1 MPFAIIL
8 FITIMKKFK
17 IILLITLL
25 SFTFIPRLFAEIDE
39 DSEFLQKSTI
49 KNVLKN
55 ELSERGAWGLR
66 QGVWFLKKGESYAEI
81 YSKYYWHNR
90 QFDSNGDKHRW
101 GYGGKGH
108 EKETELKLE
117 HGLTDKHTLMV
128 SFNFKDAYWE
138 DDYKKSATSGFVYAR
153 PGLKY
158 LLFEKPYLAYLQL
171 KVKLPFGFD
180 EHETPSIGTHQIDA
194 EIKLMTAQS
203 WPKLHGYTKLEFG
216 FRERYE
222 EPTNEIPYFA
232 QFAYNI
238 SDNILLE
245 LSLDGQEGL
254 GEAGKVAEDWAK
266 FTIGPVF
273 RIGLLN
279 LKFGYGITLFGKNT
293 TAAEEFY
300 SAIYGWF

>member
-1 MPFAIIL
+1 ME
-8 FITIMKKFK
+8 
-17 IILLITLL
+17 LLCKGW
-25 SFTFIPRLFAEIDE
+25 FCRAGFAEIDE
-39 DSEFLQKSTI
+39 DSEFLQKSAI

-90 QFDSNGDKHRW
+90 QFDSNGNKHRW

-171 KVKLPFGFD
+171 KVK
-180 EHETPSIGTHQIDA
+180 HVIYPSWRESEKDA
-194 EIKLMTAQS
+194 QMSLSSRQRVVLSAWKEI
-203 WPKLHGYTKLEFG
+203 
-216 FRERYE
+216 R
-222 EPTNEIPYFA
+222 
-232 QFAYNI
+232 
-238 SDNILLE
+238 D
-245 LSLDGQEGL
+245 
-254 GEAGKVAEDWAK
+254 
-266 FTIGPVF
+266 
-273 RIGLLN
+273 
-279 LKFGYGITLFGKNT
+279 
-293 TAAEEFY
+293 
-300 SAIYGWF
+300 